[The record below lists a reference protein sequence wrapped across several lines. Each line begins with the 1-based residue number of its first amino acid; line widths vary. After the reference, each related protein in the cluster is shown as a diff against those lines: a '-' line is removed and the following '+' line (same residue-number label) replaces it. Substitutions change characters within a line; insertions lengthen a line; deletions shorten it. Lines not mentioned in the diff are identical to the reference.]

1 MLSKS
6 LRGHMTFKLRLQLPN
21 LLLFRSAN
29 FLFGHFPRR
38 HWSCWEAQELFLSL
52 FFRFLLPIYFSRWV
66 DFSQDCC
73 ERWCWYE
80 LHFFAAPDLET
91 GWKILKF
98 ESTLGGKFK
107 KSNLEERKQSKMG
120 VRWDVGEK
128 NGNFAAHLKI
138 CFFLLSW
145 NCHKYIKP
153 QIYQYYKNF
162 L

>member
-6 LRGHMTFKLRLQLPN
+6 LWGHMTFKLRLLLPN

-29 FLFGHFPRR
+29 FRFGHFPRR

-80 LHFFAAPDLET
+80 LHFFAAAAWP
-91 GWKILKF
+91 
-98 ESTLGGKFK
+98 
-107 KSNLEERKQSKMG
+107 R
-120 VRWDVGEK
+120 
-128 NGNFAAHLKI
+128 NGL
-138 CFFLLSW
+138 
-145 NCHKYIKP
+145 
-153 QIYQYYKNF
+153 KNF
-162 L
+162 WNLNPLWAANLKKAISKKENRARWEFVEMWEKKMETLRLT